1 MRAPAR
7 ILGSSLAAAALL
19 LAGWALEARAFGEVS
34 LFRFAQVHYEGA
46 TWNPNPTAGSELL
59 SFVGRYT
66 SIRVSP
72 SRKEVR
78 LSDPDLFNYPFLYLT
93 GCQALPRFT
102 DAQVQRLR
110 RHLLFGGTLVADD
123 CLADPEGPFAKSVGE
138 LAERL
143 FPGKSLETLP
153 KDHTVFQTY
162 FLLGRIS
169 GRKMAAQ
176 SLSGVTVDGRT
187 LLIYSPN
194 DLGGAWAKSY
204 GGEYTHPCEPGGE
217 GQRQL
222 AFRLGLNLVMY
233 SLTVDYKKDQV
244 HLPFI
249 LKRRR

>member
-1 MRAPAR
+1 MKVSAR
-7 ILGSSLAAAALL
+7 LLGAALVA
-19 LAGWALEARAFGEVS
+19 AGLWAMEARAFGEAS
-34 LFRFAQVHYEGA
+34 LFRFAQIRYEGA
-46 TWNPNPTAGSELL
+46 TWSPNPTAGSELV

-72 SRKEVR
+72 TRKEVR
-78 LSDPDLFNYPFLYLT
+78 LSDPDLFTYPFLYLT
-93 GCQALPRFT
+93 GCQVLPRFS
-102 DAQVQRLR
+102 DEEVQRLR

-123 CLADPEGPFAKSVGE
+123 CLADPEGPFAKSVAE
-138 LAERL
+138 LAARL
-143 FPGKSLETLP
+143 FPGKPLEALP
-153 KDHTVFQTY
+153 KDHIVFQTY
-162 FLLGRIS
+162 FLLNGRVS

-204 GGEYTHPCEPGGE
+204 GGEYSHPCEPGGE
-217 GQRQL
+217 GQRQM